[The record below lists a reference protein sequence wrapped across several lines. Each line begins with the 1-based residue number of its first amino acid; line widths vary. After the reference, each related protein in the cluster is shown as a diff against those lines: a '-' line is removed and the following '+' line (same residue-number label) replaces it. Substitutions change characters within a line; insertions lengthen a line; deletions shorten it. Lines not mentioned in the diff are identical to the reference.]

1 MTIAPFNS
9 SRRSNSHITG
19 NQKYLIFEDRIYIEN
34 KLNKGSSFNDIAKF
48 LYKDATCTSKEV
60 KAHRLCDRYHINLNN
75 LYENSAN
82 NYLTVTDKRLFPISS
97 ATSGNLIS
105 TINSSFS
112 IFAPISPFIRLTS
125 SLAID
130 SPNPVDVLL
139 LAASAL

>member
-1 MTIAPFNS
+1 MTNAPS
-9 SRRSNSHITG
+9 TADKRSDSHITG
-19 NQKYLIFEDRIYIEN
+19 NLKYLIFEDRIYIEN
-34 KLNKGSSFNDIAKF
+34 KLNKGSSFKYIAKF

-82 NYLTVTDKRLFPISS
+82 NYLTVTDKRLFPISP
-97 ATSGNLIS
+97 AASGNLIS

-112 IFAPISPFIRLTS
+112 IFASICPFNRLTS